1 MSPKKQLKMASL
13 IGAAAAFF
21 LALAISTGGCSSY
34 NVVPD
39 NVTFD
44 YDQLGPN
51 SKDLYLGGNASL
63 MNTGLELNAR
73 PSGPLTMLTGRATY
87 STPVRLW
94 DDVTGNSASF
104 TTRFT
109 FSIKSDDTQSADGF
123 AFFLA
128 PKGSYNP
135 PNDSSG
141 GAIGLVDPNLLNGTL
156 PPSAAFVAIE
166 VDTYFVQPWDPPCR
180 HIGIDINSFK
190 SVNSTCVDWLDGM
203 IRSGGLINAS
213 ITYDSSSGNLSAVL
227 TGNGFPGN
235 NAAVSHVVG
244 LKEYLPEQVVIG
256 FAASTGALFELHTIK
271 SWDFSS
277 NILVAAQNEKPV
289 PRKGNTATVLAVSI
303 SGSILV
309 FGLILGF
316 AWCRLCSRKE
326 MQEEEDDIISIDQEF
341 GEVAGPKRFSYE
353 ELVNATDG
361 FHEGRLLGRGGFG
374 KVYEGIIRGT
384 GLRVAIKRIS
394 PESKQGVKEYATEV
408 ITISQLRHR
417 NLVQLIGWCHRK
429 KDLLLIY
436 EFMSNGSLDSHL
448 FHSLTPMSWG
458 TRYKILREVASAV
471 LYLHEGWESCVIHRD
486 IKCSNIMLDSDF
498 CAKLGDFGLARL
510 VDHSKGSRTTV
521 TAGTFGYM
529 APESFYA
536 GKSSKESDVYSF
548 GVVLLEIVCGR
559 TVIDTRA
566 GDDRENLVNW
576 VRKLYHEGIAMDAVD
591 ESLGGNFNPTEAEC
605 VLTVGLWCTHPSFSF
620 RPSMREAISTLNL
633 DSPLPT
639 FPPAFW
645 NELYAGSSYV
655 PQSSSHTATTT
666 GSGST

>member
-1 MSPKKQLKMASL
+1 MSPKKQLKMASR

-44 YDQLGPN
+44 YGKLGPDSGDLILRGN
-51 SKDLYLGGNASL
+51 SSL
-63 MNTGLELNAR
+63 MSTGLELNVR
-73 PSGPLTMLTGRATY
+73 PSGPLTGLIGRATY

-94 DDVTGNSASF
+94 DNFTGNSASF
-104 TTRFT
+104 TTSFT
-109 FSIKSDDTQSADGF
+109 FSIQSNNTQSADGF

-128 PKGSYNP
+128 PNGSYNP
-135 PNDSSG
+135 PNNSSG
-141 GAIGLVDPNLLNGTL
+141 GAIGLVDALLLNGTL

-166 VDTYFVQPWDPPCR
+166 VDTFANPWDPSCR
-180 HIGIDINSFK
+180 HLGIDINSIS

-203 IRSGGLINAS
+203 IMSGGLINAS

-227 TGNGFPGN
+227 TDNGFPGN

-256 FAASTGALFELHTIK
+256 FAASTGASFELHTIK

-277 NILVAAQNEKPV
+277 DILVAEI

-316 AWCRLCSRKE
+316 AWCRFCSRKE

-458 TRYKILREVASAV
+458 T
-471 LYLHEGWESCVIHRD
+471 
-486 IKCSNIMLDSDF
+486 
-498 CAKLGDFGLARL
+498 
-510 VDHSKGSRTTV
+510 
-521 TAGTFGYM
+521 
-529 APESFYA
+529 
-536 GKSSKESDVYSF
+536 
-548 GVVLLEIVCGR
+548 
-559 TVIDTRA
+559 
-566 GDDRENLVNW
+566 
-576 VRKLYHEGIAMDAVD
+576 
-591 ESLGGNFNPTEAEC
+591 
-605 VLTVGLWCTHPSFSF
+605 SF
-620 RPSMREAISTLNL
+620 RPLMREAITTLNL

-655 PQSSSHTATTT
+655 PQSSSHMATTT
-666 GSGST
+666 GSGSTFSIESTTHTASSSDRAYSSTSALLKNTN